1 MHLRQCAM
9 TNPQLSFTYLS
20 LSLWIN
26 YTVSLQQLKST
37 QRNSTQLTT
46 QSDSF
51 SSVQL
56 QQLFT
61 THLELNTTQR
71 SQALPKRGKFTC
83 FRRAWLPLPTLTQ
96 LKQGNTTYA
105 ISVTHVGAYCRPW
118 MSLLTN
124 ICFNNESQ
132 YQIHWMKQCS
142 RCNDKYPVLVL
153 WVIFV

>member
-1 MHLRQCAM
+1 MRNDKSAAFFHLSV
-9 TNPQLSFTYLS
+9 TVTLDQLYSITAATQ
-20 LSLWIN
+20 IN
-26 YTVSLQQLKST
+26 SKKLD
-37 QRNSTQLTT
+37 TT
-46 QSDSF
+46 HNSF

-105 ISVTHVGAYCRPW
+105 ISVTHVGAYQCPW